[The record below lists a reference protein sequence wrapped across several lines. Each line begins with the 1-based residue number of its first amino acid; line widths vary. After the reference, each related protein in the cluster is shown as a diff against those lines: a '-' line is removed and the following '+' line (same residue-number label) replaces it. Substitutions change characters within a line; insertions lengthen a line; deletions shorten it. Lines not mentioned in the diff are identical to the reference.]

1 MLRELKIENLAIIDE
16 LDLEFGDGL
25 IVLTGETG
33 AGKSIILS
41 GINLLIGEKA
51 SVDMIRDGEDHLL
64 AQGVFEINEEQAEE
78 LSARFGIDVEDN
90 EVIVRRYF
98 DRNSRGKVYVNGVR
112 VSLTNLKE
120 IMGTLVD
127 IVGQHSHQ
135 MLLNKNNHVRLLDK
149 FLGEEGKE
157 LRGNINRVY
166 LKYKEVSN
174 KIDEIEKNRQE
185 AIEKREFYEFQLNE
199 INRVAPEV
207 DEDNRLEE
215 EYKKLFNAGKIKD
228 KILDSNIQLRDGE
241 VNALHFINN
250 SRRNIESLCK
260 YGEEF
265 EEILEKLEKVYYELE
280 DCIDMLDTADRDID
294 IDENRLQKV
303 IERLDLINKMKSKYG
318 ATIEEIIEFRDSIA
332 EKINL
337 LEENSFE
344 VKKLLKEKKEAEEEY
359 WKLALELRELRLNKA
374 LEIEKLLEQELQFLK
389 MGDARFHI
397 VVDKNEH
404 MGNNGSDSIEFLI
417 STNIGQGMKP
427 LWKIASGGEVSRIM
441 LALKVIFSRVDNIP
455 ILIFDEIDTGVG
467 GETVRKIADKLREIG
482 DHAQVVS
489 ITHSPA
495 IAARAHEQFYIKKE
509 TVNNKTSTTVKKLDA
524 KGRVVEIA
532 RMLAGE
538 NVTEAVLQ
546 HAEELLN
553 EPSVV
558 AVERESRKILAVGN
572 GAESS
577 KREWI

>member
-332 EKINL
+332 ERINL

-359 WKLALELRELRLNKA
+359 WKLALELRELRLKKA
-374 LEIEKLLEQELQFLK
+374 LEIEKLLEQELKFLK

-482 DHAQVVS
+482 DYAQVVS

-538 NVTEAVLQ
+538 NVTEAVLK

-553 EPSVV
+553 E
-558 AVERESRKILAVGN
+558 R
-572 GAESS
+572 
-577 KREWI
+577 

>member
-157 LRGNINRVY
+157 LRNNINRVY

-318 ATIEEIIEFRDSIA
+318 ATIEEILEFRDSIA

-359 WKLALELRELRLNKA
+359 WKLALELRGLRLKKA

-538 NVTEAVLQ
+538 NVTEAVLK

-553 EPSVV
+553 E
-558 AVERESRKILAVGN
+558 R
-572 GAESS
+572 
-577 KREWI
+577 

>member
-157 LRGNINRVY
+157 LRNNINRVY

-241 VNALHFINN
+241 INALHFINN

-318 ATIEEIIEFRDSIA
+318 ATIEEIIEFRDNIA

-344 VKKLLKEKKEAEEEY
+344 VKKLLKEKKEAEEKY
-359 WKLALELRELRLNKA
+359 WELALELRELRLKKA

-524 KGRVVEIA
+524 KGRVIEIA

-553 EPSVV
+553 E
-558 AVERESRKILAVGN
+558 R
-572 GAESS
+572 
-577 KREWI
+577 

>member
-241 VNALHFINN
+241 INALHFINN

-318 ATIEEIIEFRDSIA
+318 ATIEEIIEFRDNIA

-359 WKLALELRELRLNKA
+359 WKLALELRELRLKKA

-553 EPSVV
+553 E
-558 AVERESRKILAVGN
+558 R
-572 GAESS
+572 
-577 KREWI
+577 

>member
-303 IERLDLINKMKSKYG
+303 IERLDLINKMKCKYG
-318 ATIEEIIEFRDSIA
+318 ATIEEIIEFRDNIA

-344 VKKLLKEKKEAEEEY
+344 VKKLLKEKKEAEEKY
-359 WKLALELRELRLNKA
+359 WELALELRELRLKKA

-553 EPSVV
+553 E
-558 AVERESRKILAVGN
+558 K
-572 GAESS
+572 
-577 KREWI
+577 

>member
-157 LRGNINRVY
+157 LRNNINRVY

-344 VKKLLKEKKEAEEEY
+344 VKKLIKEKKEAEEEY
-359 WKLALELRELRLNKA
+359 WKLALELRGLRLKKA

-553 EPSVV
+553 E
-558 AVERESRKILAVGN
+558 K
-572 GAESS
+572 
-577 KREWI
+577 

>member
-41 GINLLIGEKA
+41 GINLLIGEKS

-127 IVGQHSHQ
+127 IVGQYSHQ

-359 WKLALELRELRLNKA
+359 WKLALELRGLRLKKA

-538 NVTEAVLQ
+538 NVTEAVLK

-553 EPSVV
+553 E
-558 AVERESRKILAVGN
+558 R
-572 GAESS
+572 
-577 KREWI
+577 

>member
-359 WKLALELRELRLNKA
+359 WKLALELRGLRLKKA

-397 VVDKNEH
+397 VVDKNEY

-538 NVTEAVLQ
+538 NVTEAVLK

-553 EPSVV
+553 E
-558 AVERESRKILAVGN
+558 R
-572 GAESS
+572 
-577 KREWI
+577 

>member
-241 VNALHFINN
+241 INALHFINN

-344 VKKLLKEKKEAEEEY
+344 VKKLLKEKKEAEEKY
-359 WKLALELRELRLNKA
+359 WELALELRELRLKKA

-509 TVNNKTSTTVKKLDA
+509 TVNNKTSTTVRKLDA

-553 EPSVV
+553 E
-558 AVERESRKILAVGN
+558 R
-572 GAESS
+572 
-577 KREWI
+577 